1 MPAPQDGLL
10 SFRRAAEQ
18 PNRSARRSDS
28 AAPLPYCSVTS
39 IPLMVRTLPTDISAG
54 SLGVGSPPQNF
65 RADGNQLM
73 PFHQRKNAVIQSAS
87 SVISAVHAQKARTDK
102 YFQALVSP
110 FRCSA
115 GPCIDYTRFRQETI
129 PGGTGH
135 GDAKKPRRFP
145 PGFFASLEAGLS
157 YFRIPASLK

>member
-1 MPAPQDGLL
+1 
-10 SFRRAAEQ
+10 
-18 PNRSARRSDS
+18 
-28 AAPLPYCSVTS
+28 
-39 IPLMVRTLPTDISAG
+39 
-54 SLGVGSPPQNF
+54 
-65 RADGNQLM
+65 M

-129 PGGTGH
+129 PGELRGMGMQKNP
-135 GDAKKPRRFP
+135 GDSPR
-145 PGFFASLEAGLS
+145 GFSHPLKQVCLTSG
-157 YFRIPASLK
+157 FRLP